1 MFLGLIQ
8 PDVAL
13 TDFFLALETLVLGLI
28 ILNLKIKSKIKLT
41 IFLFYISLAL
51 SSIIGGIVHGFFPY
65 SDSLTNLVLWKA
77 TMICLGLVSLFSW
90 LIAGNLILPKYKKLI
105 QSVASLEFFL
115 YSVYVIFI
123 NSQFKIAIYNYV
135 PATIFLLISLC
146 ILYLRKKQPSTLL
159 GVIGIILTFIAAWIQ
174 QAQISLH
181 QIYFNHNAFY
191 HVVQAIAL
199 LLIFFALRKIVLK
212 DKTRR

>member
-28 ILNLKIKSKIKLT
+28 ILNLKVKSKIRLT
-41 IFLFYISLAL
+41 IFLFYISLSL
-51 SSIIGGIVHGFFPY
+51 SSFIGGIVHGFFPY
-65 SDSLTNLVLWKA
+65 SGSLANILLWKA

-90 LIAGNLILPKYKKLI
+90 FIAGNIILPKYKKLI
-105 QSVASLEFFL
+105 QFVASIEFFL
-115 YSVYVIFI
+115 YSAYVIFV

-146 ILYLRKKQPSTLL
+146 ILYLRKKQTSTLL
-159 GVIGIILTFIAAWIQ
+159 GIMGIILTFIAAWIQ
-174 QAQISLH
+174 QAHISLH
-181 QIYFNHNAFY
+181 PVYFNHNAFY

-199 LLIFFALRKIVLK
+199 LLIFFALRKIILK
-212 DKTRR
+212 KN